1 MSKVLKDI
9 KENEFKQESTSD
21 SVKQF
26 ITEIFKIVITALVIV
41 IPVRYYV
48 IQPFYVKG
56 ESMEHTYKNG
66 DYLIINEIGYRFG
79 EPVRGDVVVL
89 RPPNDPSDFYIKRII
104 GLPGE
109 RIQIKDGFVY
119 LLDENNNSTKMPEP
133 YLSDDVIT
141 SDAVF
146 TKDPVITLRDDE
158 YLVLGD
164 NREHST
170 DSRIF
175 GPVKRSALVGK
186 TMLRAWPISRF
197 ELIKNPLIYPLVNN

>member
-26 ITEIFKIVITALVIV
+26 ITEIFKIVITALIIV

-109 RIQIKDGFVY
+109 SIQIKDGFVY
-119 LLDENNNSTKMPEP
+119 ILDENNNSTKLSET

-146 TKDPVITLRDDE
+146 TKDPVITLGDDE

-186 TMLRAWPISRF
+186 TMLRAWPVSRF
-197 ELIKNPLIYPLVNN
+197 ELIKNPLVYPLANN

>member
-26 ITEIFKIVITALVIV
+26 ITEIFKIVITALIIV

-119 LLDENNNSTKMPEP
+119 ILDENNNSTKLSET

-146 TKDPVITLRDDE
+146 TKDPVITLGDDE

-186 TMLRAWPISRF
+186 TMLRAWPVSRF
-197 ELIKNPLIYPLVNN
+197 ELIKNPLVYPLANN